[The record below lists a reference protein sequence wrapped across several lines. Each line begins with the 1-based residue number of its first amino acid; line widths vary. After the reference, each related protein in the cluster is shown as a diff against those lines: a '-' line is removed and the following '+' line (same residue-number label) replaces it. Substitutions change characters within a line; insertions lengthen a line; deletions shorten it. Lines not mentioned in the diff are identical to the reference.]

1 MIHQLKDHV
10 GAWTA
15 TLEPLPFFGKLTRYL
30 VTITSAHGVTERVIG
45 VPSAG
50 WLRSYDQINA
60 LYALVRGV
68 RAEQWP
74 AYIKESDDA

>member
-1 MIHQLKDHV
+1 MIHQLKDCA
-10 GAWTA
+10 GDWTL
-15 TLEPLPFFGKLTRYL
+15 TLEPLPTICRLSRHL
-30 VTITSAHGVTERVIG
+30 VTINSARGQTKRVIG
-45 VPSAG
+45 VPSTG
-50 WLRSYDQINA
+50 WLRSYDEINA